1 MNNEY
6 VIINKTELLKR
17 IEELKESQILQYN
30 KMCAEFLG
38 AIYSEHAET
47 WGFGNAK
54 NIILIEKPT
63 SQT

>member
-1 MNNEY
+1 MNHNAM
-6 VIINKTELLKR
+6 TELLKR